1 MRVEKKSRSEVLRE
15 QATQEIIDFLG
26 YATSNSRTLRS
37 CRIGYC
43 NIVNILIRL
52 GVITSDR
59 EVPLNKYKPEL
70 TIKEFV
76 NMVTNEYGEENE

>member
-1 MRVEKKSRSEVLRE
+1 MEVKGKSKSEVLRE
-15 QATQEIIDFLG
+15 QTTQEIIDFLG

-52 GVITSDR
+52 GVVMSDR
-59 EVPLNKYKPEL
+59 DVPLHKYKPEL
-70 TIKEFV
+70 TIKEFI
-76 NMVTNEYGEENE
+76 NMVVNEYGDE

>member
-37 CRIGYC
+37 CRIGYGYQR
-43 NIVNILIRL
+43 VR
-52 GVITSDR
+52 
-59 EVPLNKYKPEL
+59 
-70 TIKEFV
+70 
-76 NMVTNEYGEENE
+76 